1 MTTIKDIAKVA
12 GVSVGTVS
20 NFMNNP
26 DLLNG
31 DTQDK
36 IRQTIEKLNY
46 TPSATARSLVMNKTM
61 RIGLVHLISTH
72 SNYQQEMND
81 SAFLE
86 LLGVINTTAAEN
98 GYSLLLSAAT
108 TNKQELSIIK
118 KIVGEKQVDGLIFM
132 ATKENDE
139 RINFLCQK
147 DFPFVCFG
155 RSHGCERFSFVDVDG
170 EKGISQVVNYLVDLG
185 HHRIAYLNPPD
196 GLMFAKYRWKG
207 FCNAMMEHA
216 IPIQKELIIDSG
228 FNEVAGRKAILHLL
242 DLSES
247 PSAVIAPN
255 DISAFG
261 VMKGL
266 QVRGFIPGKDISV
279 VGFDDINLSKFWH
292 PSLTTLGQPFGEIG
306 YHLVEILMDE
316 ISGSQKK
323 SHLILEP
330 KLIVRESTAHI
341 NEARKE

>member
-1 MTTIKDIAKVA
+1 MTTIKDIARVA

-20 NFMNNP
+20 NYMNNP
-26 DLLNG
+26 DLLNN
-31 DTQDK
+31 DTRNK
-36 IRQTIEKLNY
+36 IHQTIEKLNY
-46 TPSATARSLVMNKTM
+46 NPSAAARSLVMNRTM

-86 LLGVINTTAAEN
+86 LLAAINTTAAEN

-108 TNKQELSIIK
+108 SKSQELSIIK
-118 KIVGEKQVDGLIFM
+118 KLVGEKQVDGLIFM
-132 ATKENDE
+132 ATQEDDE

-147 DFPFVCFG
+147 DFPFASFG
-155 RSHGCERFSFVDVDG
+155 RSKGCEKFSFVDVDG
-170 EKGISQVVNYLVDLG
+170 EKGIVQVVNYLIDLG

-196 GLMFAKYRWKG
+196 GLMFAKHRWKG

-216 IPIQKELIIDSG
+216 IPIQEELIVDSG
-228 FNEVAGRKAILHLL
+228 FNEVSGHKAILQLL
-242 DLSES
+242 ELSQP

-266 QVRGFIPGKDISV
+266 QERGFMPGKDVSV
-279 VGFDDINLSKFWH
+279 VGFDDISLANLWH
-292 PSLTTLGQPFGEIG
+292 PSLTTLAQPFREIG
-306 YHLVEILMDE
+306 HHLVEMLVKE
-316 ISGSQKK
+316 ISGNQKK

-330 KLIVRESTAHI
+330 KLIVRESTAPI
-341 NEARKE
+341 KEVSKE